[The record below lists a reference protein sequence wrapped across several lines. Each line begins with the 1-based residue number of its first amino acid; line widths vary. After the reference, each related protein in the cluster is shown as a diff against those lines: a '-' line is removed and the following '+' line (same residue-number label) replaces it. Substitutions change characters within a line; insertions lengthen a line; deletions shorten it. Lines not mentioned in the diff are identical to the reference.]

1 MAKDLFNRYI
11 WLVDTIYQADGITF
25 EEINGKWMR
34 NSMSYG
40 EGLPLKTFHN
50 HRKAIEEIFDIN
62 IVCDRKNGYRYYIEN
77 IDDLR
82 KGGIRTWLLNTFA
95 VNNIINESHQ
105 LKRRIIFEQ
114 IPSGQKFLSALIEA
128 MRDGKVMELQYKSF
142 WRQDKYTT
150 EVEPYFVKVFR
161 QRWYLIA
168 RNVRKDALRIY
179 ALDRFIGLKQT
190 GKTFAYPNDFD
201 PEEYFRNSFG
211 IIKEDGCPPETVTLK
226 VFGTQREYFRTLPL
240 HHSQEESETEK
251 EYSVFRYRLSP
262 TYDFIQEILSH
273 GCEVEVL
280 APAHLRDRIRMHAAA
295 ILERG

>member
-40 EGLPLKTFHN
+40 ESLPLKTFHN

-77 IDDLR
+77 IDDMR

-114 IPSGQKFLSALIEA
+114 IPSRQKFLSALIEA

-190 GKTFAYPNDFD
+190 GKTFVYPNDFD

-240 HHSQEESETEK
+240 HHSQEESETEE

-280 APAHLRDRIRMHAAA
+280 SPAHLRDRIRMHAAA